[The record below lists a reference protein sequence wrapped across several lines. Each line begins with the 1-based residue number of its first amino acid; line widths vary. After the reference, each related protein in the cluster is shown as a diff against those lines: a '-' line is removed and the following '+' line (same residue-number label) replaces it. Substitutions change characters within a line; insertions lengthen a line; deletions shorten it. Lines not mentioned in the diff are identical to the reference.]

1 MLTTDRFRQ
10 DFVVAIR
17 WRGPDPKVQLQ
28 TKHSGFKTAHDA
40 ARFAGSNCEGTAH
53 SLVLGPR
60 GAWPMSGKSEI
71 VSVPQE
77 RIVGRGVHGG
87 KLCRGRGGQWRRR
100 RIGAG
105 RAAAASTAAR
115 AAKAPLA
122 SLSLWH
128 ATACP

>member
-53 SLVLGPR
+53 WLVLGPR

-77 RIVGRGVHGG
+77 RIVGRVRVSSGD
-87 KLCRGRGGQWRRR
+87 RRFER
-100 RIGAG
+100 RTFQEVKTKITMRNPAK
-105 RAAAASTAAR
+105 RRMALVASEI
-115 AAKAPLA
+115 
-122 SLSLWH
+122 
-128 ATACP
+128 